1 MSMFKFQEIHF
12 LEKEQAGS
20 KQNRDASLDTK
31 ESSTLETSTNS
42 LYTT

>member
-20 KQNRDASLDTK
+20 KQTIDASLNPE

-42 LYTT
+42 L